1 MPSLHRAITFNKSVG
16 FAIIPSIDDLS
27 SSMRRKLY
35 TSESEYNAI
44 SHRRDTEI
52 AILKTRALSPFRAN
66 TDDENVDEEEDSHA
80 CIWGIEHHLL
90 TPAERHARAGKIRK
104 TIDAVLGEQETQ
116 RELARQRGLDY
127 NAYDAI
133 GISTVSMRHSQTARI
148 MALERARNVERE
160 CKVNMMRRNSDSVL
174 EVANLKSSW
183 SSSDSESG
191 EKCSASLCDGNAY
204 HQQGEGIHVPVGRP
218 VVGKKTKSMKTLSEM
233 AKMKRRM
240 SLDH

>member
-1 MPSLHRAITFNKSVG
+1 MPSLQRSITFNKSVG
-16 FAIIPSIDDLS
+16 FAIIPSIDELS
-27 SSMRRKLY
+27 GSMRRKLY

-44 SHRRDTEI
+44 SPRRDTEI
-52 AILKTRALSPFRAN
+52 AILKTRALSPFRATN
-66 TDDENVDEEEDSHA
+66 TDDDDDDEDSHA
-80 CIWGIEHHLL
+80 CVWGIEHHLL
-90 TPAERHARAGKIRK
+90 TPAERHARASTIRK

-160 CKVNMMRRNSDSVL
+160 CKMSMMRRKSDSVL

-183 SSSDSESG
+183 SCSDSDSDEEYG
-191 EKCSASLCDGNAY
+191 ASPCDGNAY
-204 HQQGEGIHVPVGRP
+204 HWQGEGIGRSMM
-218 VVGKKTKSMKTLSEM
+218 GKKSKSMKTSSKT

-240 SLDH
+240 SLNH

>member
-1 MPSLHRAITFNKSVG
+1 MH
-16 FAIIPSIDDLS
+16 
-27 SSMRRKLY
+27 RKLY

-66 TDDENVDEEEDSHA
+66 DDDEDDSHA
-80 CIWGIEHHLL
+80 CVWGIEHHLL
-90 TPAERHARAGKIRK
+90 TPAERHARASKIRK

-127 NAYDAI
+127 NAYMYDAI

-148 MALERARNVERE
+148 VALERARNVERE
-160 CKVNMMRRNSDSVL
+160 CKMSMMRRKSDSVL
-174 EVANLKSSW
+174 EVANQKSSW
-183 SSSDSESG
+183 SCSDSESDEEYG
-191 EKCSASLCDGNAY
+191 ASPCGGNAY
-204 HQQGEGIHVPVGRP
+204 PQRGEGRGRP
-218 VVGKKTKSMKTLSEM
+218 MMGKKSKSMKTSSI

-240 SLDH
+240 SLNQ